1 MRRGWAAALGAIAI
15 AIAGCGG
22 GGGTKT
28 PTDTSGGGDTSGDGG
43 GAGGGGDGGGSGGG
57 GGGGGDVAPAVKPP
71 VVVGSF
77 RFWGAEQGL
86 SARISDVSADEAGNV
101 YVAAGDAV
109 FAKTRDAQDFTRF
122 DADAAGLTKN
132 CHDPSQ
138 ISNPS
143 PTDPAVMCPVISV
156 AGSTP
161 NNAIIGFQGVGT
173 DGDTDADWAVDSGG
187 ADVVTFD
194 GKALARERHVRIAT
208 PPGYVCE
215 FFVEGTNDTECYTFW
230 DPFYNFGRR
239 KLRQV
244 QRIVV
249 NHDKGRAL
257 SYGDAL
263 LGGTHASIS
272 ILVAN
277 PEARGLEDLTK
288 GDPAWADA
296 KDVFEHEHPAIFA
309 HGKFLTGEAWALA
322 FDPTT
327 NVPWYANQIRMA
339 SLPGYATMRRPEL
352 SSHFHGPWWGNQ
364 DPPNPHLWIWS
375 EDADPADLAKR
386 DGVQSIAFCDDG
398 TMWVGSES
406 HGLAFR
412 RKGASTFTTLGVPS
426 GAGGALAVA
435 CDPLDGSV
443 WVGFAWG
450 GFGRYKGG
458 AWVTDIA
465 PDDLPAFARGPV
477 RSIQID
483 RWATRRI
490 VYLAHL
496 ESRLGPG
503 AVTAYDGP

>member
-1 MRRGWAAALGAIAI
+1 M
-15 AIAGCGG
+15 
-22 GGGTKT
+22 
-28 PTDTSGGGDTSGDGG
+28 
-43 GAGGGGDGGGSGGG
+43 
-57 GGGGGDVAPAVKPP
+57 KPP

-77 RFWGAEQGL
+77 TFWGAEQGL
-86 SARISDVSADEAGNV
+86 SAKVSDVSADEAGNV

-109 FAKTRDAQDFTRF
+109 FAKTRDALDFTRF
-122 DADAAGLTKN
+122 DAAAGLTKN
-132 CHDPSQ
+132 CHDASQ
-138 ISNPS
+138 IANPS
-143 PTDPAVMCPVISV
+143 PADPAVMCPVISV

-161 NNAIIGFQGVGT
+161 NKAIIGFQGVGT

-194 GKALARERHVRIAT
+194 GKSLALERHVRIAT

-215 FFVEGTNDTECYTFW
+215 FFVPGTNDTQCYDW
-230 DPFYNFGRR
+230 DPFLLGGRR

-272 ILVAN
+272 VLVAN
-277 PEARGLEDLTK
+277 PAARGFEDLTK

-296 KDVFEHEHPAIFA
+296 KDVFEHEHPAIYA
-309 HGKFLTGEAWALA
+309 HNAFLTSAAWALA

-327 NVPWYANQIRMA
+327 NVPWYANQFRMA
-339 SLPGYATMRRPEL
+339 SLPGYASMQRPQL

-375 EDADPADLAKR
+375 EDADPADPTKR

-412 RKGASTFTTLGVPS
+412 RKGASTFTTVGVPS
-426 GAGGALAVA
+426 DAGGALAVA

-465 PDDLPAFARGPV
+465 PDHLPAFARGPV

-483 RWATRRI
+483 RWASRRI

>member
-1 MRRGWAAALGAIAI
+1 MGAMRRGLTAALAVIAI

-28 PTDTSGGGDTSGDGG
+28 TTDTSGGGEA
-43 GAGGGGDGGGSGGG
+43 GAVGRVTAEAAGGGDGGGDGGG
-57 GGGGGDVAPAVKPP
+57 GVTPTVKPP

-77 RFWGAEQGL
+77 TFWGAEQGL
-86 SARISDVSADEAGNV
+86 SAKVSDVSADEAGNV

-109 FAKTRDAQDFTRF
+109 FAKTRDALDFTRF
-122 DADAAGLTKN
+122 DAAAGLTKN
-132 CHDPSQ
+132 CHDASQ
-138 ISNPS
+138 IANPN
-143 PTDPAVMCPVISV
+143 PADPAVMCPVISV

-161 NNAIIGFQGVGT
+161 NKAIIGFQGVGT

-194 GKALARERHVRIAT
+194 GKSLARERHVRIAT

-215 FFVEGTNDTECYTFW
+215 FFVPGTNDTQCYDW
-230 DPFYNFGRR
+230 DPFMLGGRR

-277 PEARGLEDLTK
+277 PAARGFEDLTK

-296 KDVFEHEHPAIFA
+296 KDVFEHEHPAIYA
-309 HGKFLTGEAWALA
+309 HNAFLTSAAWALA

-327 NVPWYANQIRMA
+327 NVPWYANQFRMA
-339 SLPGYATMRRPEL
+339 SLPGYASMQRPQL

-375 EDADPADLAKR
+375 EDADPADPTKR

-398 TMWVGSES
+398 TMWVGSDVARPRVQAQGRLDV
-406 HGLAFR
+406 HHR
-412 RKGASTFTTLGVPS
+412 RRPVGRGRRARRRMRSARRLGVGRVRVGRLRPLQGRRV
-426 GAGGALAVA
+426 GAGHRARTTCRRSRA
-435 CDPLDGSV
+435 
-443 WVGFAWG
+443 
-450 GFGRYKGG
+450 GRS
-458 AWVTDIA
+458 DQS
-465 PDDLPAFARGPV
+465 
-477 RSIQID
+477 RSTAG
-483 RWATRRI
+483 RARRI
-490 VYLAHL
+490 VYMAHL